1 MRLSIRW
8 KLTLWYTL
16 ALAVVLAGFGTLVYG
31 LLVHALYERLD
42 EGLLA
47 QFKLLE
53 HNSQD
58 ERMVSDRR
66 ARLAYLVDEFKEH
79 ANVFVA
85 VYDSRGEVFV
95 RTEQLE
101 AGSVP
106 PSPMITSGQQQSEN
120 VTLPF
125 IGRQR

>member
-1 MRLSIRW
+1 MHLSIRW

-16 ALAVVLAGFGTLVYG
+16 ALAVVLAGFSTLVYG
-31 LLVHALYERLD
+31 LLVHALYERID
-42 EGLLA
+42 EVLLA
-47 QFKLLE
+47 QLKLLE

-66 ARLAYLVDEFKEH
+66 GRLAYFIDEFKEH
-79 ANVFVA
+79 ANVFCA
-85 VYDSRGEVFV
+85 VYDSRGEVYV

-106 PSPMITSGQQQSEN
+106 PLPTITSGQHQS
-120 VTLPF
+120 
-125 IGRQR
+125 